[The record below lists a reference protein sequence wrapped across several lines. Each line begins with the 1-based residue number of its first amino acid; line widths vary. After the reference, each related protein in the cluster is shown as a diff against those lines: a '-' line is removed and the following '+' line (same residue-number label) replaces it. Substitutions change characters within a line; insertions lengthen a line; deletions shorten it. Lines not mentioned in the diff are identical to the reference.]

1 MRNRIF
7 AIAAA
12 TALGAALAP
21 AGMAAAGP
29 GDVMGSGITQTV
41 HCFSDGVS
49 VSGSRNT
56 LTVVAHCDL
65 LLVSGDSN
73 VITTSYPIKNIVVT
87 GRDNIIRCDA
97 SYGTKIS
104 DRGFGNV
111 VKC

>member
-1 MRNRIF
+1 MKNRILT
-7 AIAAA
+7 IAAA

-21 AGMAAAGP
+21 AGIAAAGP
-29 GDVMGSGITQTV
+29 GDVFGSGITQTV
-41 HCFSDGVS
+41 HCMSDGVS

-65 LLVSGDSN
+65 LMVSGDSN

-87 GRDNIIRCDA
+87 GRDNIIKCDGY
-97 SYGTKIS
+97 YGTKVS